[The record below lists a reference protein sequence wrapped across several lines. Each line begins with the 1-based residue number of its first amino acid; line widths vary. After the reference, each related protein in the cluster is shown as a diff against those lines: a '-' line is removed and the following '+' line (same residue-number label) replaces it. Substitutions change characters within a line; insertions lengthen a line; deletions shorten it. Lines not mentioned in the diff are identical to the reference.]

1 MPFLDAAGLRTFYRW
16 DGPDDAPV
24 LVLSHS
30 LGTDV
35 SMWDP
40 QVPAL
45 ARHFRVLRY
54 DTRGHGRSAVTP
66 GPYSIEQLAKD
77 VLVLLDGLDVSRARF
92 CGLSMGGLIGMWLGA
107 HAHARVE
114 RLVLC
119 NTGAKIGTAQSW
131 NQRIESVRAE
141 GMAGI
146 SSSVVERWFSA
157 ELRTRAPEVAARAR
171 ALLDATPP
179 EGYVACAGAIRD
191 ADERD
196 DLGAIPVPTLV
207 VAGSR
212 DPATPPADGRRLA
225 DGIAGAEYVELP
237 AAHLSNLEA
246 PEAFAS
252 AVVAFLTR
260 ERRA

>member
-1 MPFLDAAGLRTFYRW
+1 MPFLDVPDLRAYYQW
-16 DGPDDAPV
+16 DGREDAPV

-45 ARHFRVLRY
+45 AARFRVLRY

-66 GPYSIEQLAKD
+66 GPYSIDQLAKD
-77 VLVLLDGLDVSRARF
+77 VLALLDGLDVSRAAF
-92 CGLSMGGLIGMWLGA
+92 CGLSMGGLVGMWLGA

-119 NTGAKIGTAQSW
+119 NTAAKIGTAQSW
-131 NQRIESVRAE
+131 NERIETVRDQ

-146 SSSVVERWFSA
+146 SVSVVERWLSA

-171 ALLDATPP
+171 ALLERTAP
-179 EGYVACAGAIRD
+179 EGYLACATAIRD
-191 ADERD
+191 ADERG
-196 DLGAIPVPTLV
+196 DLRAIPVPTLV

-212 DPATPPADGRRLA
+212 DPATPPADGRLLA
-225 DGIAGAEYVELP
+225 EGIAGAEYVELP

-246 PEAFAS
+246 PEAFTS

-260 ERRA
+260 VRSA